1 MARVGCDTNGF
12 AMTSPQTGLVR
23 AIGRWSLAALAVNSI
38 IGSGVFGLP
47 ATVAGLLGKGSIVA
61 VLIAGAAMGVIMAC
75 FAEVASQFSE
85 AGGPYLYARAAF
97 GRLMGILV
105 GWMLYLAQTAA
116 PAANANLFVIYLAE
130 FWPAAKEPW
139 PRFVILTVLVGLLA
153 LINAR
158 GARQGTAVSNVF
170 TVAKIL
176 PLLMVV
182 SAGAAVTIIHPAPWG
197 AAVPMP
203 ASVWMKA
210 MVLLIFAYGGF
221 ESALAPMSEAKNP
234 GRDAAFALFA
244 ALIACTGIYAM
255 VQWVVVGVLGPGATT
270 DRPLAEVARITMGNR
285 GAELVAIG
293 ALVSVY
299 GYLGAKMLGMPRVTF
314 ALAKGGDLP
323 QVFAAVSR
331 RFHTPWFSI
340 LFYAAAV
347 WGLAISGSFA
357 WNVTLSVV
365 ARLFYYAVVCAA
377 LIALRRKQPQAAGF
391 RLHVVGV
398 LELHIVARHGLVN
411 GQLLQTVVVVLPE
424 LRFDPVPGP
433 ALRDGR
439 DPVEGAQLGL
449 ERRSRIE
456 PAHGVD
462 APHELGRINHLKVG
476 VRGKRHESLVAD
488 ESGRLLECL
497 PGCCHVGVRRRVL
510 LRDFARGRFDGRIAV
525 HQRDDGF
532 LLGEGARNGA
542 ANAPRP
548 THNHL
553 SAKSQIHE
561 TTS

>member
-1 MARVGCDTNGF
+1 MGRVGCGTNGF

-38 IGSGVFGLP
+38 IGSGIFGLP
-47 ATVAGLLGKGSIVA
+47 ATVAGLLGKRSVLA

-139 PRFVILTVLVGLLA
+139 PRFVILTLLVGLLA
-153 LINAR
+153 LINVR
-158 GARQGTAVSNVF
+158 GAWQGTAVSNVF

-182 SAGAAVTIIHPAPWG
+182 LAGAVVTIIHPAPWG
-197 AAVPMP
+197 AASPMP
-203 ASVWMKA
+203 ASLWMKA

-234 GRDAAFALFA
+234 GRDAAFALFV
-244 ALIACTGIYAM
+244 ALIACTVIYAL

-270 DRPLAEVARITMGNR
+270 DRPLAEVARVTMGNR
-285 GAELVAIG
+285 GAALVAIG

-299 GYLGAKMLGMPRVTF
+299 GYLGAKLLGMPRVTF

-323 QVFAAVSR
+323 QVFAAVSP

-347 WGLAISGSFA
+347 WGLAMAGSFT

-365 ARLFYYAVVCAA
+365 ARLFYYAVVCAT
-377 LIALRRKQPQAAGF
+377 LIALRRNQPQAAGF
-391 RLHVVGV
+391 RLPAGPV
-398 LELHIVARHGLVN
+398 LA
-411 GQLLQTVVVVLPE
+411 VL
-424 LRFDPVPGP
+424 GI
-433 ALRDGR
+433 G
-439 DPVEGAQLGL
+439 
-449 ERRSRIE
+449 
-456 PAHGVD
+456 
-462 APHELGRINHLKVG
+462 
-476 VRGKRHESLVAD
+476 
-488 ESGRLLECL
+488 
-497 PGCCHVGVRRRVL
+497 
-510 LRDFARGRFDGRIAV
+510 IAV
-525 HQRDDGF
+525 AVATQVD
-532 LLGEGARNGA
+532 LSKSVILAATVGA
-542 ANAPRP
+542 ALLNWLWARRGDRVR
-548 THNHL
+548 
-553 SAKSQIHE
+553 A
-561 TTS
+561 